1 MRTLAIL
8 LVTLMIWAAG
18 LMAFVARVQRSTPAI
33 EPTPAD
39 GIVALTG
46 SSDARIEA
54 ATTLLEEG
62 LGQRLLVSGVNP
74 RVRRTQVRALTG
86 AQQAIYDCCIDLGFS
101 AENTL
106 GNARETADWA
116 RTKSYRR
123 LILVTAD
130 FHMPRAMLELH
141 SSMPEAIVQPY
152 PIARAPLD
160 AQRWWMTTLGA
171 RRMTVEYCKYL
182 AILLREAILG
192 LGPRQAAPTGV
203 TPISAPLTPAPAAA
217 GPAAPAISGVGQR

>member
-8 LVTLMIWAAG
+8 LTVLLIWGAG
-18 LMAFVARVQRSTPAI
+18 LFAFVDRVQHAPPAA

-46 SSDARIEA
+46 ASDQRIEA
-54 ATTLLEEG
+54 ATALLEEG

-74 RVRRTQVRALTG
+74 RVRRPQVRALTG
-86 AQQAIYDCCIDLGFS
+86 AQQAIYDCCIDLGFA

-116 RTKSYRR
+116 RTKGYRR

-130 FHMPRAMLELH
+130 YHMPRAMLELH

-152 PIARAPLD
+152 PVAHAPLD
-160 AQRWWMTTLGA
+160 AQRWWMTTGGA
-171 RRMTVEYCKYL
+171 RRMTIEYCKYL
-182 AILLREAILG
+182 AILAREAILN
-192 LGPRQAAPTGV
+192 LGPRTG
-203 TPISAPLTPAPAAA
+203 SAPARA
-217 GPAAPAISGVGQR
+217 GGTTR